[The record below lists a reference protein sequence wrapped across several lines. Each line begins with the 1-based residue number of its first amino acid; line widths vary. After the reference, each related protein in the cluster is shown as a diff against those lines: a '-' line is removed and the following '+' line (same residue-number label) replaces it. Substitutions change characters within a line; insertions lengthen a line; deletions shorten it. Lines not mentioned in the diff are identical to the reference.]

1 MQQLPDPSSVA
12 YSSKSLLRSLE
23 LFSLCSET
31 LEIIHDIIRLVYK
44 LQKIILCFYFV
55 RFERLT
61 EESAE
66 EAANNPDASSVGR
79 SSRHSRKPPQSCG
92 DRGHIG
98 PAATSSPLD
107 EKSHSEA
114 IPHERSSHGSIDDRS
129 SQRRRQKKSRPD
141 GNLRTSPSDRSFHE
155 NRSEGRRSSAKSGS
169 RLSKTKP
176 RQYNCSTS
184 EESYPTNRPDRVNSS
199 VYSEQDKV
207 PSLINHPKSNVYGSR
222 HRPNTADSNL
232 DSGFV
237 GSEGTLKSQELSNGG
252 KTLVGSQLQ
261 QTFSRQ
267 LAEEQSRRPESK
279 GTQSQAS
286 SSRLKSYESHYQAS
300 EPRNHLGQSQFVSPQ
315 SYLPPKQSNADSVRS
330 ADRVSQSTRRS
341 KSADQRQSKQ
351 SPEPSNYIEDHPVC
365 SSVATSKPST
375 RLKEKARGHNH
386 SDDVISFQ
394 TTPPEMR
401 TDASYQRL
409 PVRSEKSPFPATI
422 RLEELDVQDNPV
434 RATGESQRDNFGNLR
449 EKLNVKKHPRSQR
462 SSFASYPEPKLSV
475 YIVEDDSYSR
485 LPDTPSPRIKES
497 VIPGGRRE
505 RRSSLSSK
513 NLIL

>member
-1 MQQLPDPSSVA
+1 M
-12 YSSKSLLRSLE
+12 
-23 LFSLCSET
+23 
-31 LEIIHDIIRLVYK
+31 
-44 LQKIILCFYFV
+44 FV
-55 RFERLT
+55 FIRFERVT

-66 EAANNPDASSVGR
+66 EATNNPDAGSVGR
-79 SSRHSRKPPQSCG
+79 SSRHSRKPARSSG
-92 DRGHIG
+92 ESGHTG

-107 EKSHSEA
+107 ERSHSEA
-114 IPHERSSHGSIDDRS
+114 ILHERSNHGSIDDRS
-129 SQRRRQKKSRPD
+129 SQRRRQKKARPD
-141 GNLRTSPSDRSFHE
+141 GNMRTSPSDRSFHE
-155 NRSEGRRSSAKSGS
+155 SRSEGRRSSAKSGS

-207 PSLINHPKSNVYGSR
+207 PSLVNHPKSNVYGSR

-252 KTLVGSQLQ
+252 KTVTGSQLQ

-267 LAEEQSRRPESK
+267 TEEEQIPESK
-279 GTQSQAS
+279 GSQSQAS
-286 SSRLKSYESHYQAS
+286 SSRLKSHEPHYQAF
-300 EPRNHLGQSQFVSPQ
+300 EPRNQLHKSRFLSPQ
-315 SYLPPKQSNADSVRS
+315 SRSQPKQNKADSVRS

-341 KSADQRQSKQ
+341 KSADQSQTQQTQQSQQ
-351 SPEPSNYIEDHPVC
+351 SPDYIEDHSIR
-365 SSVATSKPST
+365 SSVPTSRPST
-375 RLKEKARGHNH
+375 RVKEKARGHDQ

-394 TTPPEMR
+394 TTPPDMR

-422 RLEELDVQDNPV
+422 RLEEFDVQDSPI
-434 RATGESQRDNFGNLR
+434 RATGESQRGNLGNLR
-449 EKLNVKKHPRSQR
+449 EKLNAKKHPRSPR
-462 SSFASYPEPKLSV
+462 SSFASYPEPKSSV
-475 YIVEDDSYSR
+475 YILEDDSYSR

-497 VIPGGRRE
+497 VIPDSRRDR

-513 NLIL
+513 NIIF